1 MRYIHRRTRPAPPP
15 LGVDARALALSLTLV
30 SEWPRGM
37 ARSRTPRDDYE
48 VGYKTPP
55 KATQFRKGQS
65 GYACGRPKKTREP
78 ALPAGLLQESAR
90 ILRLLEEEVSVMV
103 NGRARRVTRG
113 KGVQCVLAE

>member
-1 MRYIHRRTRPAPPP
+1 
-15 LGVDARALALSLTLV
+15 
-30 SEWPRGM
+30 M